1 MGRKPT
7 YRIKSSGEYGIIEE
21 VSGEASSKTNS
32 SAKVT
37 LRVHVYRDGMW
48 ELGGIRVVSP
58 DDLELV
64 E

>member
-21 VSGEASSKTNS
+21 NSLLVSNTTSVEQ
-32 SAKVT
+32 VT
-37 LRVHVYRDGMW
+37 LRIYKYRDGMW